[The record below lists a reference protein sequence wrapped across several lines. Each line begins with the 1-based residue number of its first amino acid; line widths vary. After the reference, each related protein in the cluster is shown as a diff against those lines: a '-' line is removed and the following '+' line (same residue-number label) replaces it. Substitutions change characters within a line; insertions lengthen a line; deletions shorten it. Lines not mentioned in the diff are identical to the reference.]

1 MTMQLTPSRSP
12 LAETVMVKDWAM
24 RRLDQRELPESSL
37 AGLSGRH
44 TGTPAQRQWKVNP
57 LGAMRHTGTKAQRT
71 WTVNPLGETVMVKDW
86 AMRRLDQRELP
97 ESSLQETVMVKDWAM
112 RRLDQRELP
121 ESSLAALSGRHTG
134 TPAQRRWG
142 INRLGETVY
151 VNDTVTR
158 RYGMTPPDA
167 LAGFGAFGA
176 NAQMTVRVDDVQRA
190 ARRLGI
196 CNGPNGRLLAIDNN
210 LGPQTRGVLQEMAT
224 RFTPQLADPISGDET
239 DGVHSVMIDS
249 ELWTAVTTAASNPTA
264 IDTCSSSTGSG
275 SGGGTTTDTG
285 THTTDAP
292 PEDLPMEEEVSWYE
306 NPWYWVAAAA
316 VVGVVGFAYY
326 QSSQPQDGGEIIEES
341 WERTLSPT
349 F

>member
-97 ESSLQETVMVKDWAM
+97 ESSLAG
-112 RRLDQRELP
+112 LGG
-121 ESSLAALSGRHTG
+121 SARHTG

-210 LGPQTRGVLQEMAT
+210 LGPQTRAVLQEMAT